1 MKTFV
6 NSFLPRWLRSKLLYS
21 MVILEN
27 FISRSALMLP
37 ERSLVLDAGAGECI
51 YKKYFSHCRYIATD
65 MAVGE
70 KNWDYNKLDFISD
83 LSRIPLKKESVEAIL
98 CVEVFEHVKYP
109 QQIAREF
116 QRVLKKEGL
125 VILTC
130 PLMSGVHQLPYDFF
144 RYTANGISSIFEDA
158 GFETVLIQPRGGYFL
173 FLNQQLRMFPDDFKN
188 NYQLVGP
195 FKKGC
200 LLCLL
205 VLWFISLPVVS
216 IIFYYLDKLD
226 IKKRT
231 SLGYFCIF
239 KKQ

>member
-6 NSFLPRWLRSKLLYS
+6 NSLLPRWLRSKLLYS

-37 ERSLVLDAGAGECI
+37 ERSLVLDAGDGECI

-70 KNWDYNKLDFISD
+70 KIWNYNKLDFISD
-83 LSRIPLKKESVEAIL
+83 LSLIPLKKERVEAIL

-116 QRVLKKEGL
+116 QRILKKEGL

-130 PLMSGVHQLPYDFF
+130 PLMSGLHQLPYDFF
-144 RYTANGISSIFEDA
+144 RYTPNGISSIFEDA
-158 GFETVLIQPRGGYFL
+158 GFETIFIQPRGGYFL
-173 FLNQQLRMFPDDFKN
+173 FLNQELRNFATDVRD
-188 NYQLVGP
+188 NYPLVSL
-195 FKKGC
+195 FKKGS

-205 VLWFISLPVVS
+205 AL
-216 IIFYYLDKLD
+216 
-226 IKKRT
+226 
-231 SLGYFCIF
+231 
-239 KKQ
+239 